1 MNSQGQVLRG
11 VRMRL
16 PLLFASVFIG
26 AIALAQTQKSSDV
39 PAFVTVDTPV
49 FVLKHVRVIDGTGA
63 AAKEDQTVVI
73 ANGKIQSIGPAASG
87 EIPQDAQQLDRS
99 GYTVIPGLV
108 GMHNH
113 LYYTDSYTV
122 QVVGGKVGEPG
133 LFIAEIPYTA
143 PRLYLAA
150 GVTTMRTTGSLE
162 PYTDLKVKSRIE
174 ANLMPGPSIDAT
186 APYLEGAP
194 TRFAQ
199 MHELTGPDDAK
210 RMVDYWAA
218 EGMTSYKAYMNI
230 TREELGVAIQQA
242 HAHKLKL
249 TGHLCSV
256 TWPEAVALGIDDLE
270 HGPVFSDTEFVADK
284 KPDVCPVGGAGSWA
298 KQDMNG
304 APVQQMIRG
313 LVSHHVAVTSTLP
326 VFEAHTQ
333 GRPTLQQRTLDA
345 MSAESAR
352 SYLIDRARLVS
363 DSPFAALLR
372 KEMDFEVAFVKAG
385 GLLLAGPDPTGNGGV
400 LPGFGDQR
408 EIELLVEAGF
418 TPVEAIHIATE
429 NGASYLGRQDRIGTL
444 APGKQADLVLIKG
457 DPSKNIDEIENVET
471 VFKAG
476 IGYDSKKLIDSVR
489 GQVGIR

>member
-1 MNSQGQVLRG
+1 MRRMYLLGLLLLAG
-11 VRMRL
+11 VT
-16 PLLFASVFIG
+16 V
-26 AIALAQTQKSSDV
+26 AQSPKTSDV
-39 PAFVTVDTPV
+39 TEFITVDAPV
-49 FVLKHVRVIDGTGA
+49 FVVNHVRVIDGTGA
-63 AAKEDQTVVI
+63 PAKEDQAVVV
-73 ANGKIQSIGPAASG
+73 ANGKISSIGAAVSVQVPPG
-87 EIPQDAQQLDRS
+87 AQQIERS

-113 LYYTDSYTV
+113 LYYTDSYAV
-122 QVVGGKVGEPG
+122 QIVGGKVAEPG
-133 LFIAEIPYTA
+133 LFVAEIPYTA
-143 PRLYLAA
+143 PRLYLAV

-162 PYTDLKVKSRIE
+162 PYTDLKVKSRID

-186 APYLEGAP
+186 APYLEGGP

-210 RMVDYWAA
+210 RLVDYWAA
-218 EGMTSYKAYMNI
+218 EGMTSYKAYMHI
-230 TREELGVAIQQA
+230 TREELAAAIHEA
-242 HAHKLKL
+242 HAHHLKV

-256 TWPEAVALGIDDLE
+256 TWPEAVALGIDDFE
-270 HGPVFSDTEFVADK
+270 HGPAFTDTEFVADK
-284 KPDVCPVGGAGSWA
+284 KPDVCPPGGDESWL
-298 KQDMNG
+298 KQDVRG
-304 APVQQMIRG
+304 AQVQDLIHN
-313 LVSHHVAVTSTLP
+313 LVSHHIAVTSTLP
-326 VFEAHTQ
+326 VFEVSVP
-333 GRPTLQQRTLDA
+333 GRPKLQPRTLDA

-352 SYLIDRARLVS
+352 SYLIARARVPL
-363 DSPFAALLR
+363 DSPMTALMR
-372 KEMDFEVAFVKAG
+372 KETDFEVAFAKAG

-418 TPVEAIHIATE
+418 TPVEAIQIATE
-429 NGASYLGRQDRIGTL
+429 NGAKYLGQQDRIGTL

-457 DPSKNIDEIENVET
+457 DPSKTIDDIENVEI

>member
-1 MNSQGQVLRG
+1 
-11 VRMRL
+11 
-16 PLLFASVFIG
+16 
-26 AIALAQTQKSSDV
+26 
-39 PAFVTVDTPV
+39 
-49 FVLKHVRVIDGTGA
+49 
-63 AAKEDQTVVI
+63 
-73 ANGKIQSIGPAASG
+73 
-87 EIPQDAQQLDRS
+87 
-99 GYTVIPGLV
+99 
-108 GMHNH
+108 
-113 LYYTDSYTV
+113 
-122 QVVGGKVGEPG
+122 
-133 LFIAEIPYTA
+133 
-143 PRLYLAA
+143 
-150 GVTTMRTTGSLE
+150 
-162 PYTDLKVKSRIE
+162 
-174 ANLMPGPSIDAT
+174 
-186 APYLEGAP
+186 
-194 TRFAQ
+194 
-199 MHELTGPDDAK
+199 
-210 RMVDYWAA
+210 
-218 EGMTSYKAYMNI
+218 MTSYKAYMNI

-256 TWPEAVALGIDDLE
+256 TWPEAVALGIDDFE
-270 HGPVFSDTEFVADK
+270 HGPVVTDTEFVADK
-284 KPDVCPVGGAGSWA
+284 KPDVCPAGRGGTSWV
-298 KQDMNG
+298 KQDVNG
-304 APVQQMIRG
+304 AQVQEMIRS

-326 VFEAHTQ
+326 VFEAHAQ

-345 MSAESAR
+345 MSEESAR

-363 DSPFAALLR
+363 DSPFTALLR
-372 KEMDFEVAFVKAG
+372 KEMDFEIAFVKAG

-429 NGASYLGRQDRIGTL
+429 NGASYLGQQDRIGTL

>member
-1 MNSQGQVLRG
+1 
-11 VRMRL
+11 MRFL
-16 PLLFASVFIG
+16 TLFGLLFIATA
-26 AIALAQTQKSSDV
+26 AIAQTQKAPDIV
-39 PAFVTVDTPV
+39 EFVSVDAPV
-49 FVLKHVRVIDGTGA
+49 VVLNHVRVIDGTGA
-63 AAKEDQTVVI
+63 PAKEDQAVVI
-73 ANGKIQSIGPAASG
+73 ANGKIQSIGPAASAQ
-87 EIPQDAQQLDRS
+87 IPQGAQVMDRG
-99 GYTVIPGLV
+99 GYTVIPGIV
-108 GMHNH
+108 GMHDH
-113 LYYTDSYTV
+113 LYYTDSIAV
-122 QVVGGKVGEPG
+122 QVAGGRIGEPG

-162 PYTDLKVKSRIE
+162 PYTDLKVKSRID

-199 MHELTGPDDAK
+199 MHELSGPDDAK
-210 RMVDYWAA
+210 RMGDYWAA
-218 EGMTSYKAYMNI
+218 KGMTSYKAYMNI
-230 TREELGVAIQQA
+230 TREELGVAIQEA
-242 HAHKLKL
+242 HAHKMKL

-270 HGPVFSDTEFVADK
+270 HGPVFTDTEFVADK
-284 KPDVCPVGGAGSWA
+284 KPDVCPASGGSSSWA
-298 KQDMNG
+298 KQDVNG
-304 APVQQMIRG
+304 AQVQGMIRN

-326 VFEAHTQ
+326 VFEAGVP
-333 GRPTLQQRTLDA
+333 GRPALQPRTLDA
-345 MSAESAR
+345 MSSESAQ
-352 SYLIDRARLVS
+352 SYLTARARVAL
-363 DSPFAALLR
+363 DSPMTALLR
-372 KEMDFEVAFVKAG
+372 KEMDFEMAFVKAG

-429 NGASYLGRQDRIGTL
+429 SGALYLGQQDRIGTL
-444 APGKQADLVLIKG
+444 ATGKQADLVLIKG
-457 DPSKNIDEIENVET
+457 DPSKRIDDIENVET

>member
-1 MNSQGQVLRG
+1 MRFVL
-11 VRMRL
+11 L
-16 PLLFASVFIG
+16 IG
-26 AIALAQTQKSSDV
+26 TLMVATVAAAQTPMAPDV
-39 PAFVTVDTPV
+39 AEVVSVDAPV
-49 FVLKHVRVIDGTGA
+49 FVLNHVRVIDGTGA
-63 AAKEDQTVVI
+63 PAKEDQAVVI
-73 ANGKIQSIGPAASG
+73 ANGKIKSIGPSASVQA
-87 EIPQDAQQLDRS
+87 PQGAQQMDRT

-113 LYYTDSYTV
+113 LYYTDSISV
-122 QVVGGKVGEPG
+122 QYAFGRIGQPG

-162 PYTDLKVKSRIE
+162 PYTDLKVKSRID
-174 ANLMPGPSIDAT
+174 ANLMPGPTIDAT

-194 TRFAQ
+194 TIFAQ
-199 MHELTGPDDAK
+199 MHELTGVDDAK
-210 RMVDYWAA
+210 RMVDYWTT
-218 EGMTSYKAYMNI
+218 EGMTSFKAYMNI
-230 TREELGVAIQQA
+230 TSEELGAAIQEA
-242 HAHKLKL
+242 HARKLKL

-256 TWPEAVALGIDDLE
+256 TWPEAIALGIDDLE

-284 KPDVCPVGGAGSWA
+284 KADVCVQGGAAAWA

-304 APVQQMIRG
+304 AAVQALIQN

-326 VFEAHTQ
+326 VFEASVP
-333 GRPTLQQRTLDA
+333 GRPKLQRRVLDA
-345 MSAESAR
+345 MSAESAQ
-352 SYLIDRARLVS
+352 SYLTARGMASL
-363 DSPFAALLR
+363 DSPMTSLMR
-372 KEMDFEVAFVKAG
+372 KEMDFEVAFAKAG

-418 TPVEAIHIATE
+418 TPSQAIQIGTE
-429 NGASYLGRQDRIGTL
+429 NGAIYLGQRDRIGTL

-457 DPSKNIDEIENVET
+457 DPSTNIADIENVET

-476 IGYDSKKLIDSVR
+476 VGYDSKKLIDSVR